1 MAQESGISPSHSDQD
16 SQPKSSIKISEFIA
30 QSAGDPT
37 RLIDG
42 RWMLRDEVVGDMRK
56 AILEAEMVIKSFEAE
71 NDAGMLHHLRRFAAF
86 GRHAAS
92 CGGALM
98 DANRAAAEIMKRIR
112 S

>member
-1 MAQESGISPSHSDQD
+1 MAHESVTSPSPADQESQA
-16 SQPKSSIKISEFIA
+16 KSRPKISEFIA

-98 DANRAAAEIMKRIR
+98 QANSAAAEMMKRIR